1 MRRMACIIFV
11 VMMLIVGCSSAP
23 STNKDEPKAENVSM
37 FMCVEKN
44 GTWQILVDRKTR
56 VMYAVSDG
64 DYNRGIFTLLV
75 DEEGKPLI
83 YKEKE

>member
-1 MRRMACIIFV
+1 MRRIICVIFA
-11 VMMLIVGCSSAP
+11 VMMLIVGCSSTP

-37 FMCVEKN
+37 FMCVEEN
-44 GTWQILVDRKTR
+44 GSWRILVDRKTG

-64 DYNRGIFTLLV
+64 SYNRGNFTLLV

-83 YKEKE
+83 YKKN